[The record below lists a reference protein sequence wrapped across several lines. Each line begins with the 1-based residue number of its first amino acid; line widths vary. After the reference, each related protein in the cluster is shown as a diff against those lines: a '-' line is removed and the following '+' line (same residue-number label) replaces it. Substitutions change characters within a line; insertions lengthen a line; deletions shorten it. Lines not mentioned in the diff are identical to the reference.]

1 MTERVPDCNQRTNV
15 QTCRCLRP
23 LRLAFARQLPHRGSQ
38 GRLRRRMPA
47 DLPSAPPGRV
57 QPAYNRPCR
66 KASIMV
72 PVRLS
77 RFSVTGS
84 MSSRRIQ

>member
-1 MTERVPDCNQRTNV
+1 MVHCGTLCRAIPNGNRRAAISRPYESHVWRV
-15 QTCRCLRP
+15 
-23 LRLAFARQLPHRGSQ
+23 H
-38 GRLRRRMPA
+38 
-47 DLPSAPPGRV
+47 
-57 QPAYNRPCR
+57 PAYNRPCR